1 MRVAKKVL
9 VAVLILCMMLQI
21 NGAAVIADD
30 AANSKGIEKRGTVA
44 LDQPP
49 FFAQVIFQLLRVGS
63 TGCLKPVKIA
73 FGLFPPYGFLFSGF
87 VFPFIY

>member
-1 MRVAKKVL
+1 MPRLLSKKM
-9 VAVLILCMMLQI
+9 AV
-21 NGAAVIADD
+21 GAYVIWRCLESRTKSRELDL
-30 AANSKGIEKRGTVA
+30 NFRHEKRGTVA
-44 LDQPP
+44 KNQPP
-49 FFAQVIFQLLRVGS
+49 SSAQVIFQLLRVGS

>member
-1 MRVAKKVL
+1 MKRF
-9 VAVLILCMMLQI
+9 
-21 NGAAVIADD
+21 GFF
-30 AANSKGIEKRGTVA
+30 KGSDNEKRGTVA
-44 LDQPP
+44 KNQPP
-49 FFAQVIFQLLRVGS
+49 SFTQVIFQLLRVGS